1 MTRTLRPDARLI
13 DGINRQG
20 EDKPMRI
27 TRRAAMA
34 ALGLSSV
41 TMGTPALTQTAWPSR
56 TIRLIVPF
64 APGGPV
70 EVPARFLAEHLSRS
84 LGQSVLVETKPGA
97 GGSIGA
103 REVAQTN
110 DPHTLLVSTTGVA
123 IAPALMRNPG
133 YDPLLDLT
141 PITVISDA
149 PMLLLCRPDNAIKDL
164 ADLVARAKARP
175 GAITYATSGVGSTTH
190 MGGALFGVRAGVEL
204 LHVPYRGAA
213 QATTATLAG
222 DTDLLVIG
230 TIEALSHVREGRL
243 RAIMLTSG
251 DRNAAFPGVPA
262 ASEAVAGFDL
272 NIWYALFGPR
282 NTPAEV
288 VQRIARDV
296 APLATGTALAQRM
309 EASGAKLLLDGP
321 ARLAE
326 RMRVEV
332 PQWRDVARRAGIT
345 AE

>member
-1 MTRTLRPDARLI
+1 
-13 DGINRQG
+13 
-20 EDKPMRI
+20 MRI
-27 TRRAAMA
+27 TRRAALSALGVTAA
-34 ALGLSSV
+34 AL
-41 TMGTPALTQTAWPSR
+41 TAPALAQTAWPSR

-70 EVPARFLAEHLSRS
+70 EVPARFLADHLSRS
-84 LGQSVLVETKPGA
+84 LGQAVLVETRPGA

-103 REVAQTN
+103 REVVQAN

-133 YDPLLDLT
+133 YDPLADLT
-141 PITVISDA
+141 PLTVISDA
-149 PMLLLCRPDNAIKDL
+149 PMVLLCKPDHPIRNL
-164 ADLVARAKARP
+164 AELIARAKAQP

-190 MGGALFGVRAGVEL
+190 MGGALFGVRAGIDL

-222 DTDLLVIG
+222 DTDLLVVG
-230 TIEALSHVREGRL
+230 TIEALPHLRDGRL
-243 RAIMLTSG
+243 RAIAVTSG
-251 DRNAAFPGVPA
+251 DRVGAMPGVP
-262 ASEAVAGFDL
+262 SIGEAVPGFDL
-272 NIWYALFGPR
+272 SIWYAMFGPR
-282 NTPAEV
+282 NTPPEV
-288 VQRIARDV
+288 VARIAREV
-296 APLATGTALAQRM
+296 APLARGNVLAERM

-332 PQWRDVARRAGIT
+332 PQWREVAQAAGIR